1 MKHAE
6 SVHQCWRRCLLQ
18 NFPRSRAALSLLGYC
33 YYQMQDYKNAAVMY
47 EQLVKVCP
55 GVDEYRVYLAQ
66 SLYKAAL
73 YPEATRAAVSV
84 DNPQHTQRMVLLQ
97 SAIKYEQ
104 DELPACKALLDQ
116 CLSDVTDVVVNY
128 AAVAFKE
135 GKYAEARA
143 QYAEAMNTAGYSAD
157 LAYSVALCH
166 YREKAYGPALKVVG
180 ELIER
185 GVREHPELS
194 VGSNTD
200 SGASSEVRSVGNSSV
215 LAETYLVEAFNLKAA
230 IEYCTKSGDGA
241 REALSDMPPRSEAE
255 LDPVTLH
262 NQALMHM
269 ETAPTDGFR
278 KLNFLLSNPP
288 FPPETFGNLL
298 LLHCKHGY
306 FDLAADIL
314 AENAHLSFKLI
325 SAELYEYLEA
335 AIMVGT
341 SPEEAYRKYDEL
353 TGKHIEGLRRLTKA
367 IQDARLARDN
377 DGIKAALKEYD
388 DALERYVPVLM
399 AMARIY
405 WDRENYPAVEK
416 LFRQSAEF
424 CSEHE

>member
-1 MKHAE
+1 
-6 SVHQCWRRCLLQ
+6 LQ

-262 NQALMHM
+262 NQVCV
-269 ETAPTDGFR
+269 TIYV
-278 KLNFLLSNPP
+278 KLQ
-288 FPPETFGNLL
+288 
-298 LLHCKHGY
+298 KV
-306 FDLAADIL
+306 
-314 AENAHLSFKLI
+314 LI
-325 SAELYEYLEA
+325 
-335 AIMVGT
+335 
-341 SPEEAYRKYDEL
+341 
-353 TGKHIEGLRRLTKA
+353 
-367 IQDARLARDN
+367 Q
-377 DGIKAALKEYD
+377 
-388 DALERYVPVLM
+388 
-399 AMARIY
+399 
-405 WDRENYPAVEK
+405 
-416 LFRQSAEF
+416 
-424 CSEHE
+424 